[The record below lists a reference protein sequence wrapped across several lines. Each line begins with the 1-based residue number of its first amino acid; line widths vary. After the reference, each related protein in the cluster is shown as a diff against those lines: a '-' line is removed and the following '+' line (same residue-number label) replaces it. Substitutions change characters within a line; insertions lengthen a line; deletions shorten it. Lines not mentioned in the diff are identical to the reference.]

1 MPLSSGAELPLILK
15 EGVVSS
21 SVIVTTEVLS
31 AIVALLG
38 FESCISNVSLISS
51 MLSCKIGIEIVSVVE
66 PELKVTVPVSA
77 V

>member
-1 MPLSSGAELPLILK
+1 MVGKP
-15 EGVVSS
+15 SS
-21 SVIVTTEVLS
+21 SVIVTIEVLS

-51 MLSCKIGIEIVSVVE
+51 ILSCKIGIEIVSDIE
-66 PELKVTVPVSA
+66 PGLKVTIPLSA